1 MTAILLAVVIFYFNA
16 MNCNGL

>member
-1 MTAILLAVVIFYFNA
+1 MTAIQLAVVIFYFNA